1 MYLFEYI
8 YACVGLYLD
17 NYTVKTQFYTVF
29 SENDVLKLKTDVFF
43 FINHLF
49 SSSKNNLCSLCFFYS
64 TLFFRN
70 RVINR

>member
-1 MYLFEYI
+1 MLSYS
-8 YACVGLYLD
+8 G
-17 NYTVKTQFYTVF
+17 
-29 SENDVLKLKTDVFF
+29 NDVLKLKTDVFF